1 MVQFVVKGPFD
12 VPLRKGVS
20 GGTYVDEARLEDL
33 LAQSPDLSK
42 PGCYVFSCTAP
53 RGSLPVYVGQ
63 ASKNIFKE
71 SFNPRNVNNINN
83 YLSYRKRGRIEL
95 YIIHQNSVKG
105 QTGNKL
111 CIDDIEDFLI
121 GYASRR
127 NANLINIHGT
137 RTSQWS
143 IIGVANHAN
152 GGHPGSSVLSFK
164 KMMGMATR
172 KDKVGPGTKVEEI
185 EPEKVESVVP
195 NTDEIEDIDKSA
207 SDDQAQA
214 VVLSK

>member
-1 MVQFVVKGPFD
+1 
-12 VPLRKGVS
+12 
-20 GGTYVDEARLEDL
+20 
-33 LAQSPDLSK
+33 
-42 PGCYVFSCTAP
+42 
-53 RGSLPVYVGQ
+53 
-63 ASKNIFKE
+63 
-71 SFNPRNVNNINN
+71 
-83 YLSYRKRGRIEL
+83 LSYRKRGRIEL

>member
-20 GGTYVDEARLEDL
+20 GGTYVNEELLEKV
-33 LAQSPDLSK
+33 LALSPDLSK
-42 PGCYVFSCTAP
+42 PGCYVFACTSS

-71 SFNPRNVNNINN
+71 SFNDRNVKNINN

-105 QTGNKL
+105 ETGSKT

-127 NANLINIHGT
+127 NANLLNIHGT
-137 RTSQWS
+137 RSAQWS
-143 IIGVANHAN
+143 IGGVANHSN
-152 GGHPGSSVLSFK
+152 GGHPGSSVITFK

-172 KDKVGPGTKVEEI
+172 KDKANVKPDVVEEI
-185 EPEKVESVVP
+185 EPEKTESVVP
-195 NTDEIEDIDKSA
+195 NTGEAEDIDKGA
-207 SDDQAQA
+207 IET
-214 VVLSK
+214 